1 MRFRVTFSLSFIIQS
16 HFSCPFMHFR
26 VTIFLSFGV
35 QSHFSYSFRH
45 LMPPSFFSLASR
57 AIVHIPSGTLSH
69 HLFMFWRLESFLL
82 IYIIQSHRPRH
93 SYPLA
98 LRMLPSWICVYPR
111 FPHLVTPCL
120 SPIRHCH
127 FISPFSLLMTMSFE
141 FTICISVMLLS
152 TLHLSF
158 SYSSLR
164 IVSFWHILSRTSKVV
179 RPLLILDMVFRVTFG
194 DVLEEALVLS
204 VASGTFWDIVFS
216 QV

>member
-1 MRFRVTFSLSFIIQS
+1 MHFDPLSLVFGVQSHSIVTFSLSFGVQS

-45 LMPPSFFSLASR
+45 SMSPSFFSLVSR
-57 AIVHIPSGTLSH
+57 AIVYIPSGTLSH
-69 HLFMFWRLESFLL
+69 QILLFWCSESFLL
-82 IYIIQSHRPRH
+82 ICIIQSHRPRH

-111 FPHLVTPCL
+111 FPHLVTLCL
-120 SPIRHCH
+120 SPIRHCP

-141 FTICISVMLLS
+141 FMIRISVMLVS

-158 SYSSLR
+158 SYSSFR
-164 IVSFWHILSRTSKVV
+164 IVSFYHILSRTSKWFD
-179 RPLLILDMVFRVTFG
+179 RYSFLIWFFESLLETF
-194 DVLEEALVLS
+194 
-204 VASGTFWDIVFS
+204 
-216 QV
+216 